1 MVIKPKTHKP
11 NIHRHRLLYPVVEHT
26 LAVVEV
32 EVDSVPAVDHR
43 SHLDKIA
50 GVVEDIPEY
59 QISTKSSPKL
69 GNSRLFDA
77 YLRRVITL
85 STVLLLLL
93 ALIITTLLRVPALLP
108 LVVIFL
114 VTHSILSKHPLTV
127 GENGFVSL

>member
-1 MVIKPKTHKP
+1 M
-11 NIHRHRLLYPVVEHT
+11 
-26 LAVVEV
+26 VEV

-127 GENGFVSL
+127 GENGLVSL